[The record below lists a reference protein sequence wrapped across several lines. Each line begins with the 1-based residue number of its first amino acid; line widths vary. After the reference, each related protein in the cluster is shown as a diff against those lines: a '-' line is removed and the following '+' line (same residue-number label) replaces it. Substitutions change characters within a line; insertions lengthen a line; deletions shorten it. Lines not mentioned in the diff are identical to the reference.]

1 MELLILVVS
10 VLIVLSGIYVS
21 IYNTKVSKL
30 VGFSSLDEVIE
41 QMLKIIPDDS
51 RLYDDLKYRPDE
63 SLKNYINTLYVLYYL
78 DYKTYDIKPLP
89 THEQLLETSKQHIE
103 KYKKLDRSNKRIIA
117 IKRAARY
124 PMGKTNKGNRN
135 E

>member
-1 MELLILVVS
+1 MELAILVVS
-10 VLIVLSGIYVS
+10 ILIALSGIYVS

-41 QMLKIIPDDS
+41 QILKIIPDDS

-63 SLKNYINTLYVLYYL
+63 SLKNYISTLYVLYYL
-78 DYKTYDIKPLP
+78 DYTTYDTKPLP

-103 KYKKLDRSNKRIIA
+103 KYKKLDRSIKRTIA
-117 IKRAARY
+117 INRAARY
-124 PMGKTNKGNRN
+124 PMGKINKGNRN

>member
-1 MELLILVVS
+1 MIC
-10 VLIVLSGIYVS
+10 VLIALSVIDVS

-30 VGFSSLDEVIE
+30 VDFTSLDEVIE
-41 QMLKIIPDDS
+41 QILKIIPDDS
-51 RLYDDLKYRPDE
+51 RLYDDLKYRSDE

-78 DYKTYDIKPLP
+78 DYTTYNIKPLP

-103 KYKKLDRSNKRIIA
+103 KYKKLDRSNKRTIA

-124 PMGKTNKGNRN
+124 PMGKINK
-135 E
+135 